1 MSAERTDRPPGRRE
15 HPLVTGRSALLE
27 VAVHHARDV
36 PGAVEG
42 GADRLALVA
51 PGEEAGLSPD
61 LATASSV
68 IRATD
73 LPVRVLLRLDAS
85 LSVTGGQFVRL
96 VGLAEKCLSLGAE
109 GVVFGFLDAD
119 LRVDVDTC
127 GALATA
133 LPEVPWT
140 FHRAIDAAL
149 EPARAWRALAAMAE
163 RSPLTAVRSAGS
175 PQGLGVGFDDL
186 LALAQADPQ
195 VARLLMPGG
204 GLLAEHVPWFVRAG
218 VGQFHLGAQ
227 ARPGGTYRSYVDAD
241 LVRSWRLVIDAESGR
256 ASTA

>member
-1 MSAERTDRPPGRRE
+1 MT
-15 HPLVTGRSALLE
+15 ALLE

-51 PGEEAGLSPD
+51 PGPEAALSPD

-73 LPVRVLLRLDAS
+73 LPVRVLLRLDDS

-119 LRVDVDTC
+119 LRVDLDTC
-127 GALATA
+127 SALATA

-140 FHRAIDAAL
+140 FHRAVDAVL
-149 EPARAWRALAAMAE
+149 EPGRAWRDLAGLAE
-163 RSPLTAVRSAGS
+163 RTPLTAVRSAGS

-186 LALAQADPQ
+186 LTLAQGSPD

-204 GLLAEHVPWFVRAG
+204 GLLAEQVPWFLRVG
-218 VGQFHLGAQ
+218 VSQFHVGAQ
-227 ARPGGTYRSYVDAD
+227 VRPGGTYRSYVDAD
-241 LVRSWRLVIDAESGR
+241 LVRSWRLMIDAESAR
-256 ASTA
+256 ANTA

>member
-1 MSAERTDRPPGRRE
+1 MPAI
-15 HPLVTGRSALLE
+15 LE

-51 PGEEAGLSPD
+51 PGQTTALSPD

-73 LPVRVLLRLDAS
+73 LPVRVLLRLDES

-109 GVVFGFLDAD
+109 GVVFGFLDGD
-119 LRVDVDTC
+119 LRVDLDTC
-127 GALATA
+127 GALTTA

-140 FHRAIDAAL
+140 FHRAVDAVL
-149 EPARAWRALAAMAE
+149 EPVRAWRDLARLAE
-163 RSPLTAVRSAGS
+163 RTPLTAVRSGGS

-186 LALAQADPQ
+186 LALAQGSPD

-204 GLLAEHVPWFVRAG
+204 GLLAEHVPWFLRAG
-218 VGQFHLGAQ
+218 VSQFHIGAQ
-227 ARPGGTYRSYVDAD
+227 ARPGGTDRSYVDAD
-241 LVRSWRLVIDAESGR
+241 LVRSWRRLIDAESAR